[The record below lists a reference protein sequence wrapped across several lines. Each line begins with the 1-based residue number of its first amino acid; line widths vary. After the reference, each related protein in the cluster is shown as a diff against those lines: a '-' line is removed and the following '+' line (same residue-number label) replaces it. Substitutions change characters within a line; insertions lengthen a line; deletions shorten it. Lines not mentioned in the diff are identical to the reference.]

1 MKIVDEFGRSPEMRV
16 REILRQF
23 KGKLDKSNRVI
34 SIAIA
39 DSIKKHFQSIY
50 PGSKHYAPEK
60 VKVTADNEVVVDVP
74 GISRALHD
82 LNIRPKNGKYLTIP
96 LHRSAYGI
104 SARDVDGLFYAKN
117 KNGTEMLAKNEGGA
131 LVVMY
136 ILKTQVHQA
145 RNPNLLPS
153 RQAMFSN
160 IISRLRKYLDQ

>member
-1 MKIVDEFGRSPEMRV
+1 MKIVDEFGRSPEVRV
-16 REILRQF
+16 REILSQF
-23 KGKLDKSNRVI
+23 HGKLSRGQRVI

-60 VKVTADNEVVVDVP
+60 VKVDMDNSVVVDVP
-74 GISRALHD
+74 GITRALHD

-104 SARDVDGLFYAKN
+104 SARDMSGLFYVKN
-117 KNGTEMLAKNEGGA
+117 KKGTEMLAKNDGGA

-153 RQAMFSN
+153 KQAMFSS
-160 IISRLRKYLDQ
+160 IISRLKKYLDR

>member
-1 MKIVDEFGRSPEMRV
+1 MKIVDEFGRSPEVRV
-16 REILRQF
+16 KEILRQF
-23 KGKLDKSNRVI
+23 KGKLDKSQRVI
-34 SIAIA
+34 SLAIA

-60 VKVTADNEVVVDVP
+60 VKVGADNEVVIDVP
-74 GISRALHD
+74 GISRAFHD

-104 SARDVDGLFYAKN
+104 SAKDVSGLFYTKN
-117 KNGTEMLAKNEGGA
+117 KSGTEMLAKNEGGA

-136 ILKTQVHQA
+136 ILKTQVHQS
-145 RNPNLLPS
+145 RNPDLLPS
-153 RQAMFSN
+153 KQAMFSN

>member
-1 MKIVDEFGRSPEMRV
+1 MKVD
-16 REILRQF
+16 
-23 KGKLDKSNRVI
+23 
-34 SIAIA
+34 
-39 DSIKKHFQSIY
+39 
-50 PGSKHYAPEK
+50 
-60 VKVTADNEVVVDVP
+60 TDNSVVVDVP
-74 GISRALHD
+74 GITRALHD

-104 SARDVDGLFYAKN
+104 SARDVSGLFYTKN
-117 KNGTEMLAKNEGGA
+117 KRGTEMLAKNEGGS

>member
-1 MKIVDEFGRSPEMRV
+1 MKIVDEFGRSPEVRV

-23 KGKLDKSNRVI
+23 KGKLDKSQRVI
-34 SIAIA
+34 SLAIA

-50 PGSKHYAPEK
+50 PGSKHYAPDK
-60 VKVTADNEVVVDVP
+60 VKVGADNEVVVDVP
-74 GISRALHD
+74 GISRAFHD

-104 SARDVDGLFYAKN
+104 SAREVDGLFYTKN

-153 RQAMFSN
+153 KQAMFNN

>member
-1 MKIVDEFGRSPEMRV
+1 MKIVDEFGRSPDVRV
-16 REILRQF
+16 KEILRQF
-23 KGKLDKSNRVI
+23 KGKLDKSQRVI
-34 SIAIA
+34 SLAIA

-50 PGSKHYAPEK
+50 PGSKHYAPDK
-60 VKVTADNEVVVDVP
+60 VKVEADNEVVIDVP
-74 GISRALHD
+74 GISRAFHD

-104 SARDVDGLFYAKN
+104 SAKDVSGLFYTKN
-117 KNGTEMLAKNEGGA
+117 RNGTEMLAKNEGGA

-153 RQAMFSN
+153 KQAMFSN
-160 IISRLRKYLDQ
+160 IITRLRKYLDQ